1 MSFQIVPP
9 EAQWKDCKMKN
20 GVRTNKWT
28 WYEWKKATRAS
39 KIKKKCSKE
48 WVAATPD
55 LPYPEVIKKYRQNCK
70 VTHGI
75 EHCFGVPRAPVLP
88 CCKPLLPR
96 CTFSGV
102 WRGGGA
108 MLIDGADER
117 ARRFALQECEPSSF
131 SRHQQ
136 LLRWAR
142 TQACSLGRSQSP

>member
-55 LPYPEVIKKYRQNCK
+55 LPCPEVIKKYRQNCK
-70 VTHGI
+70 KTHGI
-75 EHCFGVPRAPVLP
+75 EHCFGMHIFSSSCRMLVLQPR
-88 CCKPLLPR
+88 R
-96 CTFSGV
+96 TS
-102 WRGGGA
+102 RGICERGA
-108 MLIDGADER
+108 KEATGD
-117 ARRFALQECEPSSF
+117 S
-131 SRHQQ
+131 
-136 LLRWAR
+136 
-142 TQACSLGRSQSP
+142 